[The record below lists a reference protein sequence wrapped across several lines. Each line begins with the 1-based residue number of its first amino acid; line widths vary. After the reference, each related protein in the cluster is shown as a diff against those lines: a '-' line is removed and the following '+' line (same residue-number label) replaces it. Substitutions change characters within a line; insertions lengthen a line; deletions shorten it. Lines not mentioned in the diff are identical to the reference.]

1 MVVEH
6 GAGGRQ
12 VRVASLPLGVPFERF
27 GSLAEVAPP
36 ATIDKPREAQVTRII
51 IKYRWQLLDVL
62 NLAIINNEFKNCCA
76 FKFSQNKIYLFMTHG
91 LKCCVLRSV

>member
-36 ATIDKPREAQVTRII
+36 ATIDKPREAQVT
-51 IKYRWQLLDVL
+51 KYRWQLLDVL

-91 LKCCVLRSV
+91 LHCCF

>member
-51 IKYRWQLLDVL
+51 IKYRWQLFDVF
-62 NLAIINNEFKNCCA
+62 NFTDATDEN
-76 FKFSQNKIYLFMTHG
+76 SMTFICYH
-91 LKCCVLRSV
+91 K

>member
-62 NLAIINNEFKNCCA
+62 NLTDATAEN
-76 FKFSQNKIYLFMTHG
+76 FMIFFGYH
-91 LKCCVLRSV
+91 K

>member
-27 GSLAEVAPP
+27 GCLAEVAPP
-36 ATIDKPREAQVTRII
+36 ATIDKPREAQVTRT
-51 IKYRWQLLDVL
+51 LSVL
-62 NLAIINNEFKNCCA
+62 
-76 FKFSQNKIYLFMTHG
+76 HPG
-91 LKCCVLRSV
+91 

>member
-27 GSLAEVAPP
+27 GSLAELAPP
-36 ATIDKPREAQVTRII
+36 ATIDKPREAQVT
-51 IKYRWQLLDVL
+51 KYRWQLLDVL
-62 NLAIINNEFKNCCA
+62 NITDVAA
-76 FKFSQNKIYLFMTHG
+76 QYSMTFSCYHK
-91 LKCCVLRSV
+91 

>member
-36 ATIDKPREAQVTRII
+36 ATIDKPREAQVT
-51 IKYRWQLLDVL
+51 KYRWQLLDVL
-62 NLAIINNEFKNCCA
+62 NLTDATA
-76 FKFSQNKIYLFMTHG
+76 QSQYSMTFFCYH
-91 LKCCVLRSV
+91 K

>member
-36 ATIDKPREAQVTRII
+36 ATIDKPREAQVTST
-51 IKYRWQLLDVL
+51 LSVL
-62 NLAIINNEFKNCCA
+62 
-76 FKFSQNKIYLFMTHG
+76 HPG
-91 LKCCVLRSV
+91 